1 MFGFLFVCGAF
12 CLFGVFFNL
21 EQCLY
26 YCVFSYNWI
35 LSTNNWKCML
45 TFQNIYG
52 NPQRKKIV
60 LNWVRVLKHGIT
72 ERDEVPES
80 LPWNVW
86 LPQYTFRP
94 WCLICLA
101 YIKASRILRRIF
113 SQKRSSWINTFPLTT
128 WVALKNTSASCNS
141 KILRSLGRN

>member
-1 MFGFLFVCGAF
+1 MCVLWFFVCLWGFLFVGF
-12 CLFGVFFNL
+12 FFNL
-21 EQCLY
+21 EPCL

-80 LPWNVW
+80 LP
-86 LPQYTFRP
+86 
-94 WCLICLA
+94 
-101 YIKASRILRRIF
+101 
-113 SQKRSSWINTFPLTT
+113 
-128 WVALKNTSASCNS
+128 
-141 KILRSLGRN
+141 